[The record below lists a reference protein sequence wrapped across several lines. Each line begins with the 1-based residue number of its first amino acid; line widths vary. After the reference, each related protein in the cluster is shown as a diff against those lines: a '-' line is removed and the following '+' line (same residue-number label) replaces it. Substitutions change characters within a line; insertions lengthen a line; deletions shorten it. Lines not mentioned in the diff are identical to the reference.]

1 MAVIRFT
8 VFSSSNFVKFVV
20 VVVERLKKEEEEE
33 EEEASSCISSVAIN
47 QSICILKKSCS
58 ENIQSYFLLL
68 FQGFFNCCC

>member
-1 MAVIRFT
+1 
-8 VFSSSNFVKFVV
+8 
-20 VVVERLKKEEEEE
+20 LKKEEEEE